1 MCVME
6 HSSSKPVRDI
16 LDMVT
21 KIVRRHLPDH
31 SYRILLFGSWAR
43 SDAMPTSDID
53 IGILGKQPV
62 NDLTMA
68 RIREE
73 LDELPTLRKVEI
85 VDLQA
90 VDDRFREHVVQHAE
104 PLA

>member
-1 MCVME
+1 MCAMN
-6 HSSSKPVRDI
+6 HSSSKPIQDI
-16 LDMVT
+16 LRMAT

-43 SDAMPTSDID
+43 ADAMPTSDID
-53 IGILGKQPV
+53 IGILGKESV

-73 LDELPTLRKVEI
+73 LDGLPTLRKVEV

-90 VDDRFREHVVQHAE
+90 VDDHFREHVVQHAE